1 MCGRV
6 KTYVDVK
13 VDFLS
18 DGMMKPREIVFG
30 GRTFEIDK
38 ILDIRPAASLKVGGQ
53 GDRYTVVVLNRQSY
67 LFFER
72 SAEISGCRLGR
83 WFVEDKEKYL
93 KDGVL

>member
-30 GRTFEIDK
+30 GRTFEID
-38 ILDIRPAASLKVGGQ
+38 
-53 GDRYTVVVLNRQSY
+53 
-67 LFFER
+67 
-72 SAEISGCRLGR
+72 
-83 WFVEDKEKYL
+83 
-93 KDGVL
+93 